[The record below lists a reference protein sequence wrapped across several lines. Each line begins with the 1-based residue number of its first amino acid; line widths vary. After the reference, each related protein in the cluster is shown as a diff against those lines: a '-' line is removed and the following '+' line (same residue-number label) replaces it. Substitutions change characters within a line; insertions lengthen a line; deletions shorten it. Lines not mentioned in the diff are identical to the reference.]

1 MLDFGSLSASVQPE
15 SRKTGRQSM
24 DLRQIR
30 SFIVLA
36 EELHFGRAASRL
48 HIAQPALTQQLKSLE
63 QELQVQLLFRSK
75 REVRLTPAG
84 QSFLRNAKLLIEQA
98 QLTVSQ
104 AQQVHRGEHGSI
116 SIGYTPLALFCVLP
130 ELLNRLRDRVPN
142 VHPDLIQM
150 TASEQ
155 EEALRV
161 GRINAGL
168 LQTPLEDPTI
178 AVEHIQTLEYIAVV
192 PAHHPLASKH
202 RLRPSDFKNQPLVIP
217 SHQVAPRIRDE
228 LTAMCAEAGFEPHFV
243 AESSPAQSLISLVAA
258 GIGIGFIA
266 APFKRFARNGV
277 VFKTIEGPLPSI
289 SIAIAVR
296 ADDQS
301 AITATLLAVARQHDR
316 FLDI

>member
-1 MLDFGSLSASVQPE
+1 V
-15 SRKTGRQSM
+15 

-30 SFIVLA
+30 SFITLA

-63 QELQVQLLFRSK
+63 QDLQVQLLFRSK

-84 QSFLRNAKLLIEQA
+84 QNFLRNARLLIEQA

-104 AQQVHRGEHGSI
+104 AQQVHRGEHGSV

-130 ELLNRLRDRVPN
+130 ELLNGLCSIVPN
-142 VHPDLIQM
+142 VHPNLIQM

-155 EEALRV
+155 EEALRF

-178 AVEHIQTLEYIAVV
+178 VVEHILTLDYIAVV
-192 PAHHPLASKH
+192 PAHHPLASQPF
-202 RLRPSDFKNQPLVIP
+202 LRSSDFRNQPLVIP
-217 SHQVAPRIRDE
+217 SRAVAPRIHEE
-228 LTAMCAEAGFEPHFV
+228 LTAMCAEAGFEPRFV

-277 VFKTIEGPLPSI
+277 VFKTIEGSLPSI

-301 AITATLLAVARQHDR
+301 EITASLLTVAQQHDR
-316 FLDI
+316 YLDF